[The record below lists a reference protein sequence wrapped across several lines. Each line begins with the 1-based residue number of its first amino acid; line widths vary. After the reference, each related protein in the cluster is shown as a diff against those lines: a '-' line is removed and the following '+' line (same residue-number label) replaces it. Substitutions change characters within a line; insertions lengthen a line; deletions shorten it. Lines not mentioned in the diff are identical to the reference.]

1 MMFVLWP
8 EVAISYI
15 MGSVCKPIILS
26 VIKGKKENVLD
37 VKAMEEQRGGGECN
51 GKNYISKS
59 DLTLRGFISSPATS
73 CSFVSIGFLV

>member
-37 VKAMEEQRGGGECN
+37 VKAMEEQRGVSAM
-51 GKNYISKS
+51 GKIIFQN
-59 DLTLRGFISSPATS
+59 LTSR
-73 CSFVSIGFLV
+73 